1 MARTLSRALLAI
13 TASAMLATPA
23 LAISRVNTANASCA
37 SVKGVLQ
44 REGAAIL
51 RYPSSRS
58 NKILYDRYV
67 SNRHSCILGEITKR
81 ATVPTADTAHCPV
94 LKCYRT
100 DRDRRSKF
108 LRRF

>member
-1 MARTLSRALLAI
+1 MGRRLSRALLAI

-37 SVKGVLQ
+37 AVKGVLQ

-58 NKILYDRYV
+58 NKLLYDRYV

-94 LKCYRT
+94 LKCYRP